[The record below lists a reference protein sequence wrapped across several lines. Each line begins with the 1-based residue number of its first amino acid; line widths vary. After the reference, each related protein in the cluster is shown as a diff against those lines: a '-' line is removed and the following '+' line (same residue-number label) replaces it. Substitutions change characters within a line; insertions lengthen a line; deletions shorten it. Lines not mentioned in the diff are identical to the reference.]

1 MAPYL
6 YDEHGRRVIAPSK
19 GEVRERTILDEA
31 EKQLVADGPEAMTVE
46 SIATAAGLTRG
57 ALYFYFRSKNDVLAA
72 LVRRVT
78 TELSSAI
85 ATRRMAAPDS
95 ASSAL
100 FSAIDLTRDMW
111 NRHGAVMR
119 AAVELSP
126 SVDSIGQLWSTARE
140 ETARHVAVILGGP
153 ADDGVADLHATVRA
167 LVAMTERVFYD
178 AHRTNSDLNG
188 SAAVVEA
195 IWSKTFAL
203 SPRHDNRA

>member
-1 MAPYL
+1 MAPYV

-19 GEVRERTILDEA
+19 GELRERTILDEA
-31 EKQLVADGPEAMTVE
+31 EKQLVADGAEAMTVE

-72 LVRRVT
+72 LVQRVT

-85 ATRRMAAPDS
+85 ATRRIAAPDS

-100 FSAIDLTRDMW
+100 YSAIDLTRDMW
-111 NRHGAVMR
+111 DRHGAVMQ

-126 SVDSIGQLWSTARE
+126 LVDSIGYLWAAARD
-140 ETARHVAVILGGP
+140 ETARHVAVILEDA
-153 ADDGVADLHATVRA
+153 ADDGGADLHATVRA

-178 AHRTNSDLNG
+178 AHRTNSDLDG
-188 SAAVVEA
+188 SAAVVEV
-195 IWSKTFAL
+195 IWSKTFTL
-203 SPRHDNRA
+203 PPQHNN